1 MSHTIKRIP
10 VNGARLRAARQKQE
24 LGTRQLARA
33 AGTTF
38 VLIDSIEKENFIGS
52 GTTLAEFRALARS
65 AGLTMTDLLD
75 ETDAAAA
82 DDDSAAEPS
91 DLQRLAGVLITE
103 PRMQSNDDI
112 ASALG
117 WPLTRLHAAAHA
129 LNTELVPLGLRVHR
143 NAGVMCLRPAA
154 TSSIE
159 DAKQVSRRR
168 AGREGMTATE
178 AGLLYQ
184 ALTGTLP
191 DKVGAGVRPSLGHL
205 INLGYLAPGRRTEPN
220 HVTTDDARFAFD
232 VDSEDPQGDQ

>member
-10 VNGARLRAARQKQE
+10 LNGARLRAARQKQE

-75 ETDAAAA
+75 ETDA

-91 DLQRLAGVLITE
+91 DVQRLAGVLITE

-129 LNTELVPLGLRVHR
+129 LNAALIPLGLRVHS
-143 NAGVMCLRPAA
+143 NPGQMCLRPAA

-159 DAKQVSRRR
+159 DAKEVSRRR
-168 AGREGMTATE
+168 AGREGITATE
-178 AGLLYQ
+178 ARLLYQ
-184 ALTGTLP
+184 ALKGTLP
-191 DKVGAGVRPSLGHL
+191 DKVGAGVRTSLGHL

-220 HVTTDDARFAFD
+220 HVITDDARFAFD
-232 VDSEDPQGDQ
+232 IDAEDPQGDQ

>member
-10 VNGARLRAARQKQE
+10 VNGASLRAARQKQE

-75 ETDAAAA
+75 ETDSGDATAAQ
-82 DDDSAAEPS
+82 PS

-117 WPLTRLHAAAHA
+117 WTLTRLHAAARA
-129 LNTELVPLGLRVHR
+129 LNTALVPLGLRLHR

-191 DKVGAGVRPSLGHL
+191 DKVGAAVRTSLGHL

-220 HVTTDDARFAFD
+220 HVITDDARFAFD
-232 VDSEDPQGDQ
+232 IDAEDPQGDQ